1 MSRWEENHK
10 GLTLILAT
18 VRGQWKGAIR
28 DVGQQLHT
36 CDGPDAET
44 VLAQLRKQVDQSEE
58 LSFRYPTDTCDYKGL
73 EFVFAA
79 VGDRWIGK
87 VRDRRQYLDRREG
100 GNRDEVL
107 LQLIRAVNDS
117 DTLLLRHPLDI
128 RTYNGFSIRTI
139 EKEAGYQSFVSYRGT
154 EILHGEL
161 SSSLEDAV
169 SNVVAKVNDS
179 DTLLLRHPLDIRT
192 YNGFSIRTI
201 EKEAGYQSFVS
212 YRGTEILHGELS
224 SSLEDAVSNVVAKV
238 DTNPNILEAHLTAN
252 HRRMLLDFEVPYLDQ
267 IGVKRLKEG
276 RQPRYANCW
285 ACHHPIDNLNFH
297 ECEGCGWIICFC
309 GACGCSYANR

>member
-117 DTLLLRHPLDI
+117 DTLLLRHPLDM
-128 RTYNGFSIRTI
+128 RTYKGFSIRTI
-139 EKEAGYQSFVSYRGT
+139 EKES
-154 EILHGEL
+154 
-161 SSSLEDAV
+161 
-169 SNVVAKVNDS
+169 
-179 DTLLLRHPLDIRT
+179 
-192 YNGFSIRTI
+192 
-201 EKEAGYQSFVS
+201 GYQSFVS

-238 DTNPNILEAHLTAN
+238 DANPNILEAHLTAN

-309 GACGCSYANR
+309 GACGCSYASR